1 MNYVHEK
8 TGKKYELGRLIDFDG
23 RTFDINVITKW
34 DEENDFEESPILVDY
49 YFGELDNDATDY
61 CIDEFIKRQKGLKTA
76 LKFLKGKLLVDHEFM
91 ESDELEELKES
102 IKVLKDMTT
111 DLV

>member
-8 TGKKYELGRLIDFDG
+8 TGKDFDIG
-23 RTFDINVITKW
+23 YLMDSNGKTFDMSVILKW
-34 DEENDFEESPILVDY
+34 DYENDYAEDPVIIDY
-49 YFGELDNDATDY
+49 YFGEFEDDVTDY

-76 LKFLKGKLLVDHEFM
+76 LKFLNLIDQETM
-91 ESDELEELKES
+91 EAEELEELKES
-102 IKVLKDMTT
+102 IKVLKEITT